1 MDSVY
6 KPPRPSGFVK
16 FLPESFSTHK
26 FGSALNWLH
35 LHANRKKASKLAQ
48 AHNWKGSL
56 IHWAADTCASTISA
70 KTITCHWFKST
81 HSWSVELT
89 CGQLFDLM
97 SSLGTSTSV
106 WLTQEWVKK
115 KLQSAQQGLS
125 ILLQFQMHAQPYC
138 IEGSGILGQDL
149 NSLACVGTLIGCSL
163 SPTPVGRSENCPWL
177 KLFWS
182 KSMAAVDQCYILTFY

>member
-35 LHANRKKASKLAQ
+35 LHANRKKASKLTQ

-89 CGQLFDLM
+89 CGQLFDVL
-97 SSLGTSTSV
+97 SWNVNKCLTVS
-106 WLTQEWVKK
+106 LTQEQVKK
-115 KLQSAQQGLS
+115 TAERPTGS
-125 ILLQFQMHAQPYC
+125 IH
-138 IEGSGILGQDL
+138 
-149 NSLACVGTLIGCSL
+149 SLAIPNACSTLLHWRQWNSRPRFEQPCL
-163 SPTPVGRSENCPWL
+163 R
-177 KLFWS
+177 
-182 KSMAAVDQCYILTFY
+182 

>member
-35 LHANRKKASKLAQ
+35 LHANRKKASKLTQ

-89 CGQLFDLM
+89 CGQLFDVL
-97 SSLGTSTSV
+97 SWNVNKCLTVS
-106 WLTQEWVKK
+106 LTQEQVKK
-115 KLQSAQQGLS
+115 NCRAPNRVYPFSCNSKCMLNLVALKAVEFSAKIWTALLALALS
-125 ILLQFQMHAQPYC
+125 
-138 IEGSGILGQDL
+138 
-149 NSLACVGTLIGCSL
+149 
-163 SPTPVGRSENCPWL
+163 
-177 KLFWS
+177 
-182 KSMAAVDQCYILTFY
+182 